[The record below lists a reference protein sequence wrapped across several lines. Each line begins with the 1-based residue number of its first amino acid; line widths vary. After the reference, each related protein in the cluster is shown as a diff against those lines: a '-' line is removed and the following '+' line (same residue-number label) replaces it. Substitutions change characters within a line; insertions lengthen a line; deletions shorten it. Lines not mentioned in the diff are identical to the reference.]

1 MEKNVKEISV
11 GENRFYLG
19 EDNIIYVTIIGELDE
34 NNAIAMR
41 DVFYSLL
48 SKVDDKANI
57 FADNNRT
64 KKPSLEARKI
74 FQEMIEYEK
83 VDKIA
88 ILGLHPV
95 ARMLAAFMT
104 GLSRNKNIRVFMN
117 RGEALEWLRS

>member
-1 MEKNVKEISV
+1 
-11 GENRFYLG
+11 
-19 EDNIIYVTIIGELDE
+19 
-34 NNAIAMR
+34 MR